1 MLKQHLSKL
10 KNSKLLSKLL
20 SNKFIRNVGA
30 LVGGEALSRVF
41 RIFLVVFIA
50 RLLSPYDYGLAAIV
64 LTIREFANV
73 FTMRGGL
80 ASKLIQADEADLPVL
95 VNTAYWLNWIF
106 SLALFAIQCLIAFP
120 IAWFYNDNAL
130 IWPIIIVATA
140 YLAIPFYAIQMA
152 LIERENRL
160 QVVAVASTID
170 TMGSNLLS
178 LGLALAGG
186 GVWSIILP
194 GVLVGPVVYLWFAR
208 RYHTWR
214 SRQSFSLVRWQEL
227 MSFGSQVIG
236 AQLLDRVRSYLDYML
251 VGKFLGVEALGMY
264 FFAFNSGLG
273 ISLSVIDKFT
283 WAQFPYICEAKDN
296 LVEFKRRY
304 FNSVK
309 TIAYII
315 IPLVLIQSSLAPWYV
330 PILFGSQWV
339 PAIPVLIL
347 ICLSAIPR
355 PFGNAASRLLYAID
369 RTDLELKWN
378 VLFTT
383 VFGLSLLAVVKAG
396 IVPLATTVLV
406 THIVAMAGFVLW
418 ANRFVFGTHPQAH
431 SFKGASKE
439 VAREVTREVSREIGG
454 EAEAI
459 APLLPLHENKFAQT
473 ADFPEK
479 AFTDADSMEVSKP

>member
-1 MLKQHLSKL
+1 MFKQHLSKL
-10 KNSKLLSKLL
+10 KNSKLL

-50 RLLSPYDYGLAAIV
+50 RLLSPYDYGLAAII

-73 FTMRGGL
+73 FTMRGGI

-106 SLALFAIQCLIAFP
+106 SLALFVIQCLIAFP
-120 IAWFYNDNAL
+120 IAWFYKESAL
-130 IWPIIIVATA
+130 IWPIIVVATA

-152 LIERENRL
+152 LLERENRL

-170 TMGSNLLS
+170 NVGGNLLS
-178 LGLALAGG
+178 LALAFAGG
-186 GVWSIILP
+186 GVWAIILP
-194 GVLVGPVVYLWFAR
+194 GVLVGPLVYLVFAR
-208 RYHTWR
+208 RYHSWR
-214 SRQSFSLVRWQEL
+214 SRQSFSLMRWQEI
-227 MSFGSQVIG
+227 MSFGSKVIG
-236 AQLLDRVRSYLDYML
+236 AQLLDRVRSYLDYLL

-273 ISLSVIDKFT
+273 ISLSIIDKFT
-283 WAQFPYICEAKDN
+283 WAQFPYICEAKAN

-304 FNSVK
+304 FGSIK

-315 IPLVLIQSSLAPWYV
+315 VPLVLLQSSLATWYV

-378 VLFTT
+378 ILFTT
-383 VFGLSLLAVVKAG
+383 VFGLLLLAVVRAG
-396 IVPLATTVLV
+396 IVPVAATVLV
-406 THIVAMAGFVLW
+406 VHVVAIAGFVLW
-418 ANRFVFGTHPQAH
+418 ANRFVFGQHGRSH
-431 SFKGASKE
+431 IFK
-439 VAREVTREVSREIGG
+439 
-454 EAEAI
+454 
-459 APLLPLHENKFAQT
+459 T
-473 ADFPEK
+473 ADKTAATPSEPI
-479 AFTDADSMEVSKP
+479 FTDTEPIETTKPEVWL